1 MVMQG
6 YKAQYPGQ
14 AYTLSRDLVNLK
26 IHVAFWELG
35 IRCTIRRNDG
45 KFSIQTISSNYYGER
60 EDR

>member
-1 MVMQG
+1 MFVYSTIMTK
-6 YKAQYPGQ
+6 YIIRVIE
-14 AYTLSRDLVNLK
+14 LINLK